1 MAGARHKQ
9 EEKMLTLYIFLGFWL
24 TACAAAAALLLP
36 ARDEVFSRDD
46 QRAANEARVAK

>member
-1 MAGARHKQ
+1 MAGTRHGL
-9 EEKMLTLYIFLGFWL
+9 EEKMLTLLLFSGFWL
-24 TACAAAAALLLP
+24 TACAAAATLLLP